1 MAVAFLAAPFAHTRV
16 LNLLLLLWGENLHE
30 FGAEFNSLAPQC
42 LMGLFHRFALGR
54 QCRLTF

>member
-30 FGAEFNSLAPQC
+30 FGAEFSSLAPQC
-42 LMGLFHRFALGR
+42 LMGFFHRFALGR
-54 QCRLTF
+54 Q